1 MPYMPYTTN
10 PRLPH
15 VRGEAVKLVR
25 QGWSMRS
32 VARHLGYEPSTILR
46 WVRKGIDSRR
56 NIILTESSRPH
67 SQPHAL
73 SNETIAAIIQER
85 LRMGRCCE
93 VVHYELQKKGLQ
105 VSLSSVK
112 RVLKRRGLLKARS
125 PWCRKHQYV
134 ERPEVASPGDLVEL
148 DTIHI
153 VPLQGTRFYI
163 YTLLDVFSRWAFA
176 WVSARINTHRS
187 LRFLRHAQEDASFA
201 FHMLQSDHG
210 SEFSMYFTEH
220 AGFSHRHSRVRQP
233 NDNAHLERFNRT
245 LQEEALRGV
254 PENLPAYRRAVHL
267 YLPYYNHERPHLSL
281 DFLAPAQVLRR
292 S

>member
-1 MPYMPYTTN
+1 MPYTTN

-15 VRGEAVKLVR
+15 VRGQAVKLVR

-46 WVRKGIDSRR
+46 WVRKGRDSRK

-67 SQPHAL
+67 HQPNEL
-73 SNETIAAIIQER
+73 SEEMVAAIIHER
-85 LRMGRCCE
+85 LRTGRCCE
-93 VVHYELQKKGLQ
+93 VVHYELRQKGIV

-112 RVLKRRGLLKARS
+112 RVLKRRGLLKERS
-125 PWCRKHQYV
+125 PWCRKHPYV
-134 ERPEVASPGDLVEL
+134 ERPDVASPGDLVQL
-148 DTIHI
+148 DTIHV
-153 VPLQGTRFYI
+153 VPIRGTRFYI

-176 WVSARINTHRS
+176 WVSSRINTHRS
-187 LRFLRHAQEDASFA
+187 LRFLERAQEAAPFS

-210 SEFSMYFTEH
+210 SEFSTYFTEQS
-220 AGFSHRHSRVRQP
+220 GLSHRHSRVRQP

-245 LQEEALRGV
+245 LQEEALRGI
-254 PENLPAYRRAVHL
+254 PETPQAYRKAVNL
-267 YLPYYNHERPHLSL
+267 YLPYYNRERPHLSL
-281 DFLAPAQVLRR
+281 DFLAPSQVLRR

>member
-1 MPYMPYTTN
+1 MAYMPYTTN
-10 PRLPH
+10 PHLPH

-25 QGWSMRS
+25 LGWSMRS

-46 WVRKGIDSRR
+46 WVRKGMTSRR
-56 NIILTESSRPH
+56 NIILTESARPH
-67 SQPHAL
+67 RQPHAL
-73 SNETIAAIIQER
+73 PEGIVAAIVEER
-85 LRMGRCCE
+85 LHSGRCCE
-93 VVHYELQKKGLQ
+93 VVHYELQKKGMI

-112 RVLKRRGLLKARS
+112 RVLKRRGLLKGRS
-125 PWCRKHQYV
+125 PWCRKHTHM
-134 ERPEVASPGDLVEL
+134 ERPDVASPGDLVEL

-153 VPLQGTRFYI
+153 VPLRGRRFYI
-163 YTLLDVFSRWAFA
+163 YTLLDVFSRWACA
-176 WVSARINTHRS
+176 WVSARISTHRS
-187 LRFLRHAQEDASFA
+187 LRFLRRAQEDASFA

-210 SEFSMYFTEH
+210 SEFSTYFTEH

-245 LQEEALRGV
+245 LQEEALQGI

-267 YLPYYNHERPHLSL
+267 YLPYYNEDRPHLSL
-281 DFLAPAQVLRR
+281 DFLSPSQVLRR